1 MAKYSRALDLVT
13 SSIRMAQKGKMPEAA
28 KLFEAALKSKDL
40 DATLATLETQQVAA
54 FNEVQKANPTLA
66 SLFTEIAAKAK
77 PKKKSKAKAKPFGGK
92 AAPPFKKKV
101 KAAEGEDEG
110 EEESGIDDELDPVLD
125 EMTADDLT
133 GDDGLNVVDGDDL
146 SLEDLDELLDTD
158 GIEEMPEA
166 NVTAGEGEDEGEEE
180 SADDSEEKKDDAEEE
195 SSDDSEDDEGEEE
208 SAPAQTAKVKVVAS
222 NLAAL
227 DRLRKSKTQAGTKKP
242 AK

>member
-13 SSIRMAQKGKMPEAA
+13 TSIRLAQKGKMSEAA

-40 DATLATLETQQVAA
+40 DVTLASLETQQVAA
-54 FNEVQKANPTLA
+54 FKEAQKANPTLA
-66 SLFTEIAAKAK
+66 SLFTEIAAK
-77 PKKKSKAKAKPFGGK
+77 KKKAKAKAKPFGGK
-92 AAPPFKKKV
+92 AAPPFKKKS
-101 KAAEGEDEG
+101 KAKASEGEGEDG

-125 EMTADDLT
+125 EMTADDLS
-133 GDDGLNVVDGDDL
+133 GEDGLEVVDGDDL
-146 SLEDLDELLDTD
+146 SLEDLDGLLEDD

-180 SADDSEEKKDDAEEE
+180 SADESEEKKDDAEEE
-195 SSDDSEDDEGEEE
+195 SSDDSEDEGEEE
-208 SAPAQTAKVKVVAS
+208 SAPVQTAKVKTVAS

-227 DRLRKSKTQAGTKKP
+227 DRLRKSKTQAGAKKP

>member
-13 SSIRMAQKGKMPEAA
+13 SSIRLAQKGQMEKAA

-40 DATLATLETQQVAA
+40 DATLATLESQQVAA

-66 SLFTEIAAKAK
+66 SLFTEIAAKKA
-77 PKKKSKAKAKPFGGK
+77 PKKKAKAKAKPFGGK

-101 KAAEGEDEG
+101 KAAEGEDDG

-125 EMTADDLT
+125 EMTADDLS

-146 SLEDLDELLDTD
+146 SLEDLDELLDD
-158 GIEEMPEA
+158 GVEEMPEA

-195 SSDDSEDDEGEEE
+195 SSDDSEDDEAEEE